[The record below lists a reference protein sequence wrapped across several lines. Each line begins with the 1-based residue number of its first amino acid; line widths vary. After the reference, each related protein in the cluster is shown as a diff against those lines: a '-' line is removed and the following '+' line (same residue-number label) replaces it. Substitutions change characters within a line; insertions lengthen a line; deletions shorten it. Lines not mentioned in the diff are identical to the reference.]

1 MAAVRRVASSAFLF
15 AFVLLAALSGQRE
28 EQVELFNGAA
38 CESAAVCE
46 RNRDLGSAIE
56 DMLADQVA
64 RFGPTCVDP
73 VKFVGIP
80 SKALVRN
87 ARAVDGDTGVVR
99 VVTLDEALAGAKAGR
114 VYVLKACT

>member
-1 MAAVRRVASSAFLF
+1 MVAVRRVASNAFLF
-15 AFVLLAALSGQRE
+15 ALVLLATLSGHRE

-38 CESAAVCE
+38 CKSPAVCA
-46 RNRDLGSAIE
+46 RNRDLGPAIK
-56 DMLADQVA
+56 DMLAEQVD

-99 VVTLDEALAGAKAGR
+99 MVSLDEALAGAKAGR